1 MAKII
6 ESRFGTL
13 VDAKRVAR
21 GSASNIEKKGAF
33 FNFSIRLDNDD
44 IREYSFTDSS
54 GTSIGAEYTL
64 VDPVDPVEVPGPLP
78 LLGLAPL
85 AYYFRKLKRSLKKN

>member
-44 IREYSFTDSS
+44 VREYSFSNRDRAVAMRNVLISHL
-54 GTSIGAEYTL
+54 EKK
-64 VDPVDPVEVPGPLP
+64 VRFEN
-78 LLGLAPL
+78 
-85 AYYFRKLKRSLKKN
+85 RKRA

>member
-21 GSASNIEKKGAF
+21 GSASNIVKKGAF

-44 IREYSFTDSS
+44 IREYSFTDRIRATQMRDILISHLEQR
-54 GTSIGAEYTL
+54 IINN
-64 VDPVDPVEVPGPLP
+64 
-78 LLGLAPL
+78 
-85 AYYFRKLKRSLKKN
+85 LKRAK